1 LNPRHERGP
10 APRGGWGVGPSSTP
24 VPGGFGPPARPTSIH
39 LSGAIRTK
47 VIPDRPKPDTK
58 RGRRARLSPT
68 GGAHRDIVFG
78 SATPRLKPGPRV
90 RSSTMHAGRGSRA
103 RPCGCSPLPSAV
115 PVVKVVPACRPPVAG
130 STGKITKNSH
140 QETSVAEETVFPKTL
155 HVPVGCR
162 DNRPLIFGAATR
174 RLKPGLA
181 RERAVARDFFAYVRA
196 TVSDQPRL
204 LGRNHSRPLNV
215 RATVRDQPRLLG
227 RNHPRPLN
235 VRATVSDHPPLLGR
249 NALTASGVPKPIV
262 IANASAY
269 VSWSMCMCPNTQTC
283 APSIRR
289 TAGGVALQP

>member
-1 LNPRHERGP
+1 
-10 APRGGWGVGPSSTP
+10 
-24 VPGGFGPPARPTSIH
+24 
-39 LSGAIRTK
+39 
-47 VIPDRPKPDTK
+47 
-58 RGRRARLSPT
+58 
-68 GGAHRDIVFG
+68 
-78 SATPRLKPGPRV
+78 
-90 RSSTMHAGRGSRA
+90 
-103 RPCGCSPLPSAV
+103 
-115 PVVKVVPACRPPVAG
+115 
-130 STGKITKNSH
+130 
-140 QETSVAEETVFPKTL
+140 VFPKTL

-196 TVSDQPRL
+196 TVS
-204 LGRNHSRPLNV
+204 
-215 RATVRDQPRLLG
+215 DQPRLLG